1 LESDRNEHAARAQ
14 AVKRLHTRYE
24 RIQARTETMYL
35 DKLDGCITQE
45 FFDKQAG
52 QMRSEQDALLR
63 KIQDIQKAAPTP
75 VDQAIDMMGFM
86 SRASAL
92 FLEQPAAEQRR
103 LLQVVVDKADWK
115 NGTLRTSL
123 VEPFEILRHSNR
135 ESSRKENENE
145 GSGRDLE
152 VGSSGRIRT
161 YNPSVNSHTGPTDN
175 NCLASC

>member
-1 LESDRNEHAARAQ
+1 
-14 AVKRLHTRYE
+14 
-24 RIQARTETMYL
+24 
-35 DKLDGCITQE
+35 
-45 FFDKQAG
+45 
-52 QMRSEQDALLR
+52 
-63 KIQDIQKAAPTP
+63 
-75 VDQAIDMMGFM
+75 MMGLM

-123 VEPFEILRHSNR
+123 FEPFEMLRHSTR

-152 VGSSGRIRT
+152 VWLLG
-161 YNPSVNSHTGPTDN
+161 
-175 NCLASC
+175 